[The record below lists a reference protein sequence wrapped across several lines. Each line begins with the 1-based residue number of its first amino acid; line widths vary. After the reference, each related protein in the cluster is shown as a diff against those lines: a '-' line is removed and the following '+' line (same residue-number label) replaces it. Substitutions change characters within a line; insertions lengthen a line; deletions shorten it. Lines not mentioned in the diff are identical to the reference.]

1 MTAFTG
7 DIQILLYTEEENF
20 SVCRDF
26 YQTLLGQKPYYSWNE
41 SAQDC
46 GAKFRAGRGTISV
59 LCQAHDRKTGPCD
72 RQSGNRRC
80 RSDLSGAYG
89 CRRHPD
95 CEQACNTELRYKV
108 FLLLRIRAGTGSTCI
123 TAITEFRRSCGSAD
137 T

>member
-59 LCQAHDRKTGPCD
+59 LCQAHDRKTGPVIV
-72 RQSGNRRC
+72 N
-80 RSDLSGAYG
+80 LETGAYG

-108 FLLLRIRAGTGSTCI
+108 LCR
-123 TAITEFRRSCGSAD
+123 
-137 T
+137 

>member
-59 LCQAHDRKTGPCD
+59 LCQAHDRKTGPVIVNLETD
-72 RQSGNRRC
+72 IIGKYVEKLIQPKSG
-80 RSDLSGAYG
+80 GV
-89 CRRHPD
+89 
-95 CEQACNTELRYKV
+95 TMELLQQNG
-108 FLLLRIRAGTGSTCI
+108 F
-123 TAITEFRRSCGSAD
+123 F
-137 T
+137 

>member
-59 LCQAHDRKTGPCD
+59 LCQAHDRKTGPVIVNLETED
-72 RQSGNRRC
+72 VDQTYQELTAAEGIRISE
-80 RSDLSGAYG
+80 LSMLG
-89 CRRHPD
+89 
-95 CEQACNTELRYKV
+95 L
-108 FLLLRIRAGTGSTCI
+108 
-123 TAITEFRRSCGSAD
+123 
-137 T
+137 

>member
-46 GAKFRAGRGTISV
+46 GAKFRAVAVQSAYSV
-59 LCQAHDRKTGPCD
+59 
-72 RQSGNRRC
+72 
-80 RSDLSGAYG
+80 
-89 CRRHPD
+89 RHM
-95 CEQACNTELRYKV
+95 TERP
-108 FLLLRIRAGTGSTCI
+108 AQ
-123 TAITEFRRSCGSAD
+123 
-137 T
+137 

>member
-46 GAKFRAGRGTISV
+46 GAKFRLVAVQSSYSV
-59 LCQAHDRKTGPCD
+59 RHMTE
-72 RQSGNRRC
+72 
-80 RSDLSGAYG
+80 RSLA
-89 CRRHPD
+89 
-95 CEQACNTELRYKV
+95 L
-108 FLLLRIRAGTGSTCI
+108 
-123 TAITEFRRSCGSAD
+123 
-137 T
+137 